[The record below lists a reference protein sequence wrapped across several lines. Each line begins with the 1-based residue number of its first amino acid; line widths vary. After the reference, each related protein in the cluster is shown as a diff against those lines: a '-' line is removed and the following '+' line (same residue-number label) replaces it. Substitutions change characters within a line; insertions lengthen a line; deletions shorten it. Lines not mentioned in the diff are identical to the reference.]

1 MTIDRVCHVNDMGV
15 ELSYRSVDIF
25 SIEFSNLFSYSFC
38 SRNMGGRFHSPES
51 KEKETSLVSG
61 GTQKAMQYNTKSGT
75 KTSKKAAAM
84 CTILPI
90 TDSHHGAAT

>member
-1 MTIDRVCHVNDMGV
+1 MTIGRVCHVNDMGV
-15 ELSYRSVDIF
+15 ELSYRSVEIF

-75 KTSKKAAAM
+75 KTSKNGSSNVHNPANN
-84 CTILPI
+84 
-90 TDSHHGAAT
+90 SQSSWG